1 MDVPRRLIEFS
12 LERTTAAEL
21 KYYLSGAVY
30 NSGINS
36 QQLQQHSADGI
47 LCHVLDDNRIKG
59 RIAKNEATPLI
70 GAGTQLPEQL
80 QSAMASDGIVR
91 HLP

>member
-12 LERTTAAEL
+12 LEETTASEL

-36 QQLQQHSADGI
+36 QQLQQHSADSI
-47 LCHVLDDNRIKG
+47 LCHVLDDKVSKG
-59 RIAKNEATPLI
+59 
-70 GAGTQLPEQL
+70 GL
-80 QSAMASDGIVR
+80 QKMKPR
-91 HLP
+91 L